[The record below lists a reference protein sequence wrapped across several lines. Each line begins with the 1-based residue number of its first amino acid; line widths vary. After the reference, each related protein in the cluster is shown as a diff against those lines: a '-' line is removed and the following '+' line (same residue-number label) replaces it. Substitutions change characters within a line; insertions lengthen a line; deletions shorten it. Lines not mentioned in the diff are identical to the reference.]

1 MVSNKEYIIEF
12 RRIGDYIKVSAVD
25 PVTYREISVPVH
37 TSLKLSQQQMK
48 EHAIKRLEYVLNKEK
63 NNPKL
68 F

>member
-1 MVSNKEYIIEF
+1 MIGNREYIIEF
-12 RRIGDYIKVSAVD
+12 RRIGDYVKVSAID
-25 PVTYREISVPVH
+25 PVSYREISVPVH